1 MHPGGKIKEERLRRG
16 LTQSELSWLTG
27 ITIRSIQ
34 RIENNEVNPSLHSL
48 KTIGEAL
55 QTDLLEGGYVPETGA
70 PEPQRTIKTMDMNQ
84 FMEDLKALFKKHW
97 KFMLGIALLVWLAT
111 NYTDIKQG
119 IADAW
124 GGK

>member
-16 LTQSELSWLTG
+16 LTQSELSRLTG

-55 QTDLLEGGYVPETGA
+55 QADLLEGGYAPETGA
-70 PEPQRTIKTMDMNQ
+70 PEPQRTTKTMDMNQ
-84 FMEDLKALFKKHW
+84 FMEDLKTLFKKHW
-97 KFMLGIALLVWLAT
+97 RFILGIALLVWLAT